1 MSKNSL
7 NHSNLVNR
15 FNHEVK
21 AWGIHIGFNLPC
33 SSRIRSDHL
42 SLLFYER
49 VPSVP
54 SESMADSG
62 KIRGVKEVVWCQ
74 VPVSTKLKQKT
85 KTRSQMLRQVW
96 QHGLIRSLSSN
107 LRTDVSSNLRP
118 DVTSKVS
125 WRSPWPRMPPIW
137 LLGLTCRWISG

>member
-54 SESMADSG
+54 SELMADSG
-62 KIRGVKEVVWCQ
+62 KIRGVKEVAWCLTS
-74 VPVSTKLKQKT
+74 VSTRLKLNQKQGHKCSD
-85 KTRSQMLRQVW
+85 RYDNM
-96 QHGLIRSLSSN
+96 
-107 LRTDVSSNLRP
+107 DY
-118 DVTSKVS
+118 
-125 WRSPWPRMPPIW
+125 
-137 LLGLTCRWISG
+137 